1 MVHAPKI
8 ASVLEQADDWKVE
21 FDLELEDGS
30 SSDGRPFPAEIA
42 TVTGVGSRPDGVIWS
57 MSKHVVIWIELTS
70 PWEENFTKRHF
81 EKKAKYNQLAIDL
94 RNGKHHDVKWT
105 VYPFDVEVGARGA
118 INEQPWVGMCR
129 KLGFSAKERRE
140 LTEAAQV
147 TAICC
152 SFTIFVHRFR
162 KWEHRFP
169 LSAFN
174 WSEASQ

>member
-1 MVHAPKI
+1 MI
-8 ASVLEQADDWKVE
+8 NS
-21 FDLELEDGS
+21 
-30 SSDGRPFPAEIA
+30 
-42 TVTGVGSRPDGVIWS
+42 
-57 MSKHVVIWIELTS
+57 
-70 PWEENFTKRHF
+70 
-81 EKKAKYNQLAIDL
+81 IDL